1 MVGLVLKATQQGF
14 DLKSVTKTSENKI
27 QLTYV
32 LLSKKKLDKFR
43 NSNIIIAS
51 IFMRDPMSYRIVPNG
66 KYPIIGNLWD
76 FMSLLKKGGEI

>member
-1 MVGLVLKATQQGF
+1 MGG
-14 DLKSVTKTSENKI
+14 
-27 QLTYV
+27 
-32 LLSKKKLDKFR
+32 KKKLDKYR
-43 NSNIIIAS
+43 NYYIILVI